1 MNTSPLHS
9 VPSPASNRPATR
21 RLSPQLW
28 NLRIPVEIRCPTR
41 PERLPYV
48 TSIPR
53 FSYLAQLLPRLN
65 LYFSVPCTSFRF
77 EGIDLRCL
85 FAGLLSDLYR
95 PVLPWRLDVVDTGMW
110 DVRDI
115 FLNSVKE
122 ADFVRNGHARL
133 IMSMGV
139 EDTTGLWQAII
150 DSMYDG
156 PGGLS
161 YLSCFSVAVSRNQ
174 SRLITAC
181 GIRQLRGTRSHQQ

>member
-1 MNTSPLHS
+1 MNAG
-9 VPSPASNRPATR
+9 PSLSGPIPGSGRPAAR

-28 NLRIPVEIRCPTR
+28 KLRIPLEIRCPDR

-48 TSIPR
+48 TCVPR
-53 FSYLAQLLPRLN
+53 FSYLTQLLPRLS
-65 LYFSVPCTSFRF
+65 LYFSAPCSGFRF

-95 PVLPWRLDVVDTGMW
+95 PDLPWRLDVVDSGAW
-110 DVRDI
+110 DVRDT

-139 EDTTGLWQAII
+139 EDTTGLWEAIM
-150 DSMYDG
+150 DSMCDG
-156 PGGLS
+156 SQCPAGAGI
-161 YLSCFSVAVSRNQ
+161 NQ
-174 SRLITAC
+174 D
-181 GIRQLRGTRSHQQ
+181 